1 MTQAL
6 LNNLINNTQQAFPD
20 KVVGQGFAQ
29 TDFQNILEKQT
40 SLQEKAEK
48 IKDSLG
54 ALKRPVEN
62 TFQKLQD
69 KINAVSQ
76 EVGGEAALDISLA
89 KADDGGEISVK
100 EEDIPTENADEETL
114 DNTIVDTAVQNL
126 MQQMLQTQ
134 PVQINQIQQVQE
146 VAQEVEQG
154 LEAIDEELHVTLN
167 GIDLDKVLEDFGLNN
182 TEDLPEV
189 KTLKTEIAEETD
201 GKSLEELVDE
211 DTLRELNIESV
222 EADTSSGE
230 EESADLMQNQTAEEQ
245 GVKAMLHADADF
257 GEVKAEVQS
266 NVSTQ
271 APKSTGNSDVTPS
284 KIIDQIS
291 KQMENMNT
299 GSRVNIVLN
308 PESLGKVSVQLIN
321 TKEGLSAQFTV
332 ATQDAKN
339 LIMKGLDGL
348 KDTLLTQG
356 VNVDNVTVKLNETQ
370 ESEYNADW
378 TEQEGS
384 RGGNKEQGSR
394 RGRKEKEQF
403 EEMMSSVNNEE
414 N

>member
-6 LNNLINNTQQAFPD
+6 LNNLINNTQQTFAE

-29 TDFQNILEKQT
+29 TDFQNVLDKQT
-40 SLQEKAEK
+40 SLQEKAET
-48 IKDSLG
+48 IKESLG
-54 ALKRPVEN
+54 ALKKPVEN

-69 KINAVSQ
+69 KINAVSK
-76 EVGGEAALDISLA
+76 EVGGESALDISLA
-89 KADDGGEISVK
+89 KADDEGEIDAK
-100 EEDIPTENADEETL
+100 EDIPIENTDGETS

-126 MQQMLQTQ
+126 MQQILQTQ

-146 VAQEVEQG
+146 VAKEVEQG

-230 EESADLMQNQTAEEQ
+230 EESSDLMQNQTAEEQ

-332 ATQDAKN
+332 ATQDARN
-339 LIMKGLDGL
+339 LILKGLDGL

-356 VNVDNVTVKLNETQ
+356 VNVDNVTVKLSETQ

-384 RGGNKEQGSR
+384 RGGNKEQGSYK
-394 RGRKEKEQF
+394 GQKEKEKF
-403 EEMMSSVNNEE
+403 EEMMSFVNNEE

>member
-6 LNNLINNTQQAFPD
+6 LNNLINNTQQTFTE

-29 TDFQNILEKQT
+29 TDFQNVLEKQT
-40 SLQEKAEK
+40 SLQEKAET
-48 IKDSLG
+48 IKESLG
-54 ALKRPVEN
+54 ALKKPVEN

-69 KINAVSQ
+69 KINAVSK
-76 EVGGEAALDISLA
+76 EVGGESALDISLA
-89 KADDGGEISVK
+89 KADDEGEIDAK
-100 EEDIPTENADEETL
+100 EDIPIENTDGETS
-114 DNTIVDTAVQNL
+114 DNTIVDAAVQNL
-126 MQQMLQTQ
+126 MQQILQTQ

-146 VAQEVEQG
+146 VAKEVEQG

-332 ATQDAKN
+332 ATQDARN
-339 LIMKGLDGL
+339 LILKGLDGL
-348 KDTLLTQG
+348 KDTLLAQG
-356 VNVDNVTVKLNETQ
+356 VNVDNVTVKLSETQ

-384 RGGNKEQGSR
+384 RGGNKEQGSYK
-394 RGRKEKEQF
+394 GQKEKEKF
-403 EEMMSSVNNEE
+403 EEMMSFVNNEE

>member
-6 LNNLINNTQQAFPD
+6 LNNLINNTQQTFAE

-29 TDFQNILEKQT
+29 TDFQNVLEKQT
-40 SLQEKAEK
+40 SLQEKAET
-48 IKDSLG
+48 IKESLG
-54 ALKRPVEN
+54 ALKKPVEN

-69 KINAVSQ
+69 KINAVSK
-76 EVGGEAALDISLA
+76 EVGGESALDISLA
-89 KADDGGEISVK
+89 KADDEGEIDVK
-100 EEDIPTENADEETL
+100 EDIPIESTDGETS

-126 MQQMLQTQ
+126 MQQILQTQ

-146 VAQEVEQG
+146 VAKEVEQG

-332 ATQDAKN
+332 ATQDARN
-339 LIMKGLDGL
+339 LILKGLDGL

-356 VNVDNVTVKLNETQ
+356 VNVDNVTVKLSETQ

-384 RGGNKEQGSR
+384 RGGNKEQGSYK
-394 RGRKEKEQF
+394 GQKEKEKF
-403 EEMMSSVNNEE
+403 EEMMSFVNNEE

>member
-6 LNNLINNTQQAFPD
+6 LNNLINNTQQTFAE

-29 TDFQNILEKQT
+29 TDFQNVLEKQT
-40 SLQEKAEK
+40 SLQEKAET
-48 IKDSLG
+48 IKESLG
-54 ALKRPVEN
+54 ALKKPVEN

-69 KINAVSQ
+69 KINAVSK
-76 EVGGEAALDISLA
+76 EVGGESALDISLA
-89 KADDGGEISVK
+89 KADDEGEIDAK
-100 EEDIPTENADEETL
+100 EDIPIENTDGGTS

-126 MQQMLQTQ
+126 MQQILQTQ

-146 VAQEVEQG
+146 VAKEVEQG

-332 ATQDAKN
+332 ATQDARN
-339 LIMKGLDGL
+339 LILKGLDGL

-356 VNVDNVTVKLNETQ
+356 VNVDNVTVKLSETQ

-384 RGGNKEQGSR
+384 RGGNKEQGSYK
-394 RGRKEKEQF
+394 GQKEKEKF
-403 EEMMSSVNNEE
+403 EEMMSFVNNEE

>member
-6 LNNLINNTQQAFPD
+6 LNNLINNTQQTFTE

-29 TDFQNILEKQT
+29 TDFQNVLEKQT
-40 SLQEKAEK
+40 SLQEKAET
-48 IKDSLG
+48 IKESLG
-54 ALKRPVEN
+54 ALKKPVEN

-69 KINAVSQ
+69 KINAVSK
-76 EVGGEAALDISLA
+76 EVGGESALDISLA
-89 KADDGGEISVK
+89 KADDEGEIDAK
-100 EEDIPTENADEETL
+100 EDIPIENTDGETS
-114 DNTIVDTAVQNL
+114 DNTIVDTAVQNF
-126 MQQMLQTQ
+126 MQQILQTQ

-146 VAQEVEQG
+146 VAKEVEQG

-332 ATQDAKN
+332 ATQDARN
-339 LIMKGLDGL
+339 LILKGLDGL

-356 VNVDNVTVKLNETQ
+356 VNVDNVTVKLSETQ

-384 RGGNKEQGSR
+384 RGGNKEQGSYK
-394 RGRKEKEQF
+394 GQKEKEKF
-403 EEMMSSVNNEE
+403 EEMMSFVNNEE

>member
-6 LNNLINNTQQAFPD
+6 LNNLINNTQQTFAE

-29 TDFQNILEKQT
+29 TDFQNVLEKQT
-40 SLQEKAEK
+40 SLQEKAET
-48 IKDSLG
+48 IKESLG
-54 ALKRPVEN
+54 TLKKPVEN

-69 KINAVSQ
+69 KINAVSK
-76 EVGGEAALDISLA
+76 EVGGESALDISLA
-89 KADDGGEISVK
+89 KADDEGEIDAK
-100 EEDIPTENADEETL
+100 EDIPIESTDGETS

-126 MQQMLQTQ
+126 MQQILQTQ

-146 VAQEVEQG
+146 VAKEVEQG

-332 ATQDAKN
+332 ATQDARN
-339 LIMKGLDGL
+339 LILKGLDGL

-356 VNVDNVTVKLNETQ
+356 VNVDNVTVKLSETQ

-384 RGGNKEQGSR
+384 RGGNKEQGSNK
-394 RGRKEKEQF
+394 GQKEKEKF
-403 EEMMSSVNNEE
+403 EEMMSFVNNEE

>member
-6 LNNLINNTQQAFPD
+6 LNNLINNTQQTFTE

-29 TDFQNILEKQT
+29 TDFQNVLEKQT
-40 SLQEKAEK
+40 SLQEKAET
-48 IKDSLG
+48 IKESLG
-54 ALKRPVEN
+54 ALKKPVEN

-69 KINAVSQ
+69 KINAVSK
-76 EVGGEAALDISLA
+76 EVGGESALDISLA
-89 KADDGGEISVK
+89 KADDEGEIDAK
-100 EEDIPTENADEETL
+100 EDIPIENTDGETS

-126 MQQMLQTQ
+126 MQQILQIQ

-146 VAQEVEQG
+146 VAKEVEQG

-332 ATQDAKN
+332 ATQDARN
-339 LIMKGLDGL
+339 LILKGLDGL

-356 VNVDNVTVKLNETQ
+356 VNVDNVTVKLSETQ

-384 RGGNKEQGSR
+384 RGGNKEQGSYK
-394 RGRKEKEQF
+394 GQKEKEKF
-403 EEMMSSVNNEE
+403 EEMMSFVNNEE

>member
-6 LNNLINNTQQAFPD
+6 LNNLINNTQQTFAE

-29 TDFQNILEKQT
+29 TDFQNVLEKQT
-40 SLQEKAEK
+40 SLQEKAET
-48 IKDSLG
+48 IKESLG
-54 ALKRPVEN
+54 ALKKPVEN

-69 KINAVSQ
+69 KINAVSK
-76 EVGGEAALDISLA
+76 EVGGESALDLSLA
-89 KADDGGEISVK
+89 KADDEGEIDAK
-100 EEDIPTENADEETL
+100 EDIPIENTDGETS

-126 MQQMLQTQ
+126 MQQILQTQ

-146 VAQEVEQG
+146 VAKEVEQG

-332 ATQDAKN
+332 ATQDARN
-339 LIMKGLDGL
+339 LILKGLDGL

-356 VNVDNVTVKLNETQ
+356 VNVDNVTVKLSETQ

-384 RGGNKEQGSR
+384 RGGNKEQGSYK
-394 RGRKEKEQF
+394 GQKEKEKF
-403 EEMMSSVNNEE
+403 EEMMSFVNNEE

>member
-6 LNNLINNTQQAFPD
+6 LNNLINNTQQTFAE

-29 TDFQNILEKQT
+29 TDFQNVLEKQT
-40 SLQEKAEK
+40 SLQEKAET
-48 IKDSLG
+48 IKESLG
-54 ALKRPVEN
+54 ALKKPVEN

-69 KINAVSQ
+69 KINAVSK
-76 EVGGEAALDISLA
+76 EVGGESALDISLA
-89 KADDGGEISVK
+89 KADDEGEIDAK
-100 EEDIPTENADEETL
+100 EDIPIENTDGETS

-126 MQQMLQTQ
+126 MQQILQTQ

-146 VAQEVEQG
+146 VAKEVEQG

-211 DTLRELNIESV
+211 DTLRELSIESV

-332 ATQDAKN
+332 ATQDARN
-339 LIMKGLDGL
+339 LILKGLDGL
-348 KDTLLTQG
+348 KDTLLAQG
-356 VNVDNVTVKLNETQ
+356 VNVDNVTVKLSETQ

-384 RGGNKEQGSR
+384 RGGNKEQGSYK
-394 RGRKEKEQF
+394 GQKEKEKF
-403 EEMMSSVNNEE
+403 EEMMSFVNNEE

>member
-6 LNNLINNTQQAFPD
+6 LNNLINNTQQTFAE

-29 TDFQNILEKQT
+29 TDFQNVLDKQT
-40 SLQEKAEK
+40 SLQEKAET
-48 IKDSLG
+48 IKESLG
-54 ALKRPVEN
+54 ALKKPVEN

-69 KINAVSQ
+69 KINAVSK
-76 EVGGEAALDISLA
+76 EVGGESALDISLA
-89 KADDGGEISVK
+89 KADDEGEIDAK
-100 EEDIPTENADEETL
+100 EDIPIENTDGETS

-126 MQQMLQTQ
+126 MQQILQTQ

-146 VAQEVEQG
+146 VAKEVEQG

-332 ATQDAKN
+332 ATQDARN
-339 LIMKGLDGL
+339 LILKGLDGL

-356 VNVDNVTVKLNETQ
+356 VNVDNVTVKLSETQ

-384 RGGNKEQGSR
+384 RGGNKEQGSYK
-394 RGRKEKEQF
+394 GQKEKEKF
-403 EEMMSSVNNEE
+403 EEMMSFVNNEE

>member
-6 LNNLINNTQQAFPD
+6 LNNLINNTQQTFAE

-29 TDFQNILEKQT
+29 TDFQNVLDKQT
-40 SLQEKAEK
+40 SLQEKAET
-48 IKDSLG
+48 IKESLG
-54 ALKRPVEN
+54 ALKKPVEN

-69 KINAVSQ
+69 KINAVSK
-76 EVGGEAALDISLA
+76 EVGGEYALDISLA
-89 KADDGGEISVK
+89 KADDEGEIDAK
-100 EEDIPTENADEETL
+100 EDIPIENTDGETS
-114 DNTIVDTAVQNL
+114 DNTIVDL
-126 MQQMLQTQ
+126 MQQILQTQ

-146 VAQEVEQG
+146 VAKEVEQG

-332 ATQDAKN
+332 ATQDARN
-339 LIMKGLDGL
+339 LILKGLDGL

-356 VNVDNVTVKLNETQ
+356 VNVDNVTVKLSETQ

-384 RGGNKEQGSR
+384 RGGNKEQGSYK
-394 RGRKEKEQF
+394 GQKEKEKF
-403 EEMMSSVNNEE
+403 EEMMSFVNNEE

>member
-6 LNNLINNTQQAFPD
+6 LNNLINNTQQTFTE

-29 TDFQNILEKQT
+29 TDFQNVLEKQT
-40 SLQEKAEK
+40 SLQEKAET
-48 IKDSLG
+48 IKESLG
-54 ALKRPVEN
+54 ALKKPVEN

-69 KINAVSQ
+69 KINAVSK
-76 EVGGEAALDISLA
+76 EVGGESALDISLA
-89 KADDGGEISVK
+89 KADDEGEIDAK
-100 EEDIPTENADEETL
+100 EDIPIENTDGETS

-126 MQQMLQTQ
+126 MQQILQTQ

-146 VAQEVEQG
+146 VAKEVEQG

-332 ATQDAKN
+332 ATQDARN
-339 LIMKGLDGL
+339 LILKGLDGL

-356 VNVDNVTVKLNETQ
+356 VNVDNVTVKLSETQ
-370 ESEYNADW
+370 ESEYNTDW

-384 RGGNKEQGSR
+384 RGGNKEQGSYK
-394 RGRKEKEQF
+394 GQKEKEKF
-403 EEMMSSVNNEE
+403 EEMMSFVNNEE

>member
-6 LNNLINNTQQAFPD
+6 LNNLINNTQQTFAE

-29 TDFQNILEKQT
+29 TDFQNVLDKQT
-40 SLQEKAEK
+40 SLQEKAET
-48 IKDSLG
+48 IKESLG
-54 ALKRPVEN
+54 ALKKPVEN

-69 KINAVSQ
+69 KINAVSK
-76 EVGGEAALDISLA
+76 EVGGESALDISLA
-89 KADDGGEISVK
+89 KADDEGEIDAK
-100 EEDIPTENADEETL
+100 EDIPIENTDGETS
-114 DNTIVDTAVQNL
+114 DNTIVDAAVQNL
-126 MQQMLQTQ
+126 MQQILQTQ

-146 VAQEVEQG
+146 VAKEVEQG

-332 ATQDAKN
+332 ATQDARN
-339 LIMKGLDGL
+339 LILKGLDGL
-348 KDTLLTQG
+348 KDTLLAQG
-356 VNVDNVTVKLNETQ
+356 VNVDNVTVKLSETQ

-384 RGGNKEQGSR
+384 RGGNKEQGSYK
-394 RGRKEKEQF
+394 GQKEKEKF
-403 EEMMSSVNNEE
+403 EEMMSFVNNEE

>member
-6 LNNLINNTQQAFPD
+6 LNNLINNTQQTFTE

-29 TDFQNILEKQT
+29 TDFQNVLEKQT
-40 SLQEKAEK
+40 SLQEKAET
-48 IKDSLG
+48 IKESLG
-54 ALKRPVEN
+54 ALKKPVEN

-69 KINAVSQ
+69 KINAVSK
-76 EVGGEAALDISLA
+76 EVGGESALDISLA
-89 KADDGGEISVK
+89 KADDEGEIDAK
-100 EEDIPTENADEETL
+100 EDIPIENTDGETSE
-114 DNTIVDTAVQNL
+114 NTIVDTAVQNL
-126 MQQMLQTQ
+126 MQQILQTQ

-146 VAQEVEQG
+146 VAKEVEQG

-332 ATQDAKN
+332 ATQDARN
-339 LIMKGLDGL
+339 LILKGLDGL

-356 VNVDNVTVKLNETQ
+356 VNVDNVTVKLSETQ

-384 RGGNKEQGSR
+384 RGGNKEQGSYK
-394 RGRKEKEQF
+394 GQKEKEKF
-403 EEMMSSVNNEE
+403 EEMMSFVNNEE

>member
-6 LNNLINNTQQAFPD
+6 LNNLINNTQQTFAE

-29 TDFQNILEKQT
+29 TDFQNVLEKQT
-40 SLQEKAEK
+40 SLQEKAET
-48 IKDSLG
+48 IKESLG
-54 ALKRPVEN
+54 ALKKPVEN

-69 KINAVSQ
+69 KINAVSK
-76 EVGGEAALDISLA
+76 EVGGESALDINLA
-89 KADDGGEISVK
+89 KADDEGEIDAK
-100 EEDIPTENADEETL
+100 EDVPIENTDGETS

-126 MQQMLQTQ
+126 MQQILQTQ

-146 VAQEVEQG
+146 VAKEVEQG

-189 KTLKTEIAEETD
+189 KTLKTEITEETD

-291 KQMENMNT
+291 KQMENMKT

-332 ATQDAKN
+332 ATQDARN
-339 LIMKGLDGL
+339 LILKGLDGL

-356 VNVDNVTVKLNETQ
+356 VNVDNVTVKLSETQ

-384 RGGNKEQGSR
+384 RGGNKEQGSYK
-394 RGRKEKEQF
+394 GQKEKEKF
-403 EEMMSSVNNEE
+403 EEMMSFVNNEE

>member
-6 LNNLINNTQQAFPD
+6 LNNLINNTQQTFAE

-29 TDFQNILEKQT
+29 TDFQNVLEKQT
-40 SLQEKAEK
+40 SLQEKAET
-48 IKDSLG
+48 IKESLG
-54 ALKRPVEN
+54 ALKKPVEN

-69 KINAVSQ
+69 KINAVSK
-76 EVGGEAALDISLA
+76 EVGGESALDISLA
-89 KADDGGEISVK
+89 KADDEGEIDAK
-100 EEDIPTENADEETL
+100 EDIPIENTDGETL
-114 DNTIVDTAVQNL
+114 ENTIVDTAVQNL
-126 MQQMLQTQ
+126 MQQILQTQ

-146 VAQEVEQG
+146 VAKEVEQG

-332 ATQDAKN
+332 ATQDARN
-339 LIMKGLDGL
+339 LILKGLDGL

-356 VNVDNVTVKLNETQ
+356 VNVDNVTVKLSETQ

-384 RGGNKEQGSR
+384 RGGNKEQGSYK
-394 RGRKEKEQF
+394 GQKEKEKF
-403 EEMMSSVNNEE
+403 EEMMSFVNNEE

>member
-6 LNNLINNTQQAFPD
+6 LNNLINNTQQTFAE

-29 TDFQNILEKQT
+29 TDFQNVLEKQT
-40 SLQEKAEK
+40 SLQEKAET
-48 IKDSLG
+48 IKESLG
-54 ALKRPVEN
+54 ALKKPVEN

-69 KINAVSQ
+69 KINAVSK
-76 EVGGEAALDISLA
+76 EVGGESALDISLA
-89 KADDGGEISVK
+89 KADDEGEIDAK
-100 EEDIPTENADEETL
+100 EDIPIENTDGETS

-126 MQQMLQTQ
+126 MQQILQTQ

-146 VAQEVEQG
+146 VAKDVEQG

-332 ATQDAKN
+332 ATQDARN
-339 LIMKGLDGL
+339 LILKGLDGL

-356 VNVDNVTVKLNETQ
+356 VNVDNVTVKLSETQ

-384 RGGNKEQGSR
+384 RGGNKEQGSYK
-394 RGRKEKEQF
+394 GQKEKEKF
-403 EEMMSSVNNEE
+403 EEMMSFVNNEE

>member
-6 LNNLINNTQQAFPD
+6 LNNLINNTQQTFTE

-29 TDFQNILEKQT
+29 TDFQNVLEKQT
-40 SLQEKAEK
+40 SLQEKAET
-48 IKDSLG
+48 IKESLG
-54 ALKRPVEN
+54 ALKKPVEN

-69 KINAVSQ
+69 KINAVSK
-76 EVGGEAALDISLA
+76 EVGGESALDISLA
-89 KADDGGEISVK
+89 KADDEGEIDAK
-100 EEDIPTENADEETL
+100 EDIPIENTDGETS

-126 MQQMLQTQ
+126 MQQILQTQ

-146 VAQEVEQG
+146 AAKEVEQG

-332 ATQDAKN
+332 ATQDARN
-339 LIMKGLDGL
+339 LILKGLDGL

-356 VNVDNVTVKLNETQ
+356 VNVDNVTVKLSETQ

-384 RGGNKEQGSR
+384 RGGNKEQGSYK
-394 RGRKEKEQF
+394 GQKEKEKF
-403 EEMMSSVNNEE
+403 EEMMSFVNNEE

>member
-1 MTQAL
+1 M
-6 LNNLINNTQQAFPD
+6 
-20 KVVGQGFAQ
+20 
-29 TDFQNILEKQT
+29 
-40 SLQEKAEK
+40 
-48 IKDSLG
+48 
-54 ALKRPVEN
+54 
-62 TFQKLQD
+62 
-69 KINAVSQ
+69 
-76 EVGGEAALDISLA
+76 
-89 KADDGGEISVK
+89 
-100 EEDIPTENADEETL
+100 
-114 DNTIVDTAVQNL
+114 
-126 MQQMLQTQ
+126 
-134 PVQINQIQQVQE
+134 
-146 VAQEVEQG
+146 
-154 LEAIDEELHVTLN
+154 
-167 GIDLDKVLEDFGLNN
+167 
-182 TEDLPEV
+182 
-189 KTLKTEIAEETD
+189 KTEIAEETD

-332 ATQDAKN
+332 ATQDARN
-339 LIMKGLDGL
+339 LILKGLDGL
-348 KDTLLTQG
+348 KDTLLAQG
-356 VNVDNVTVKLNETQ
+356 VNVDNVTVKLSETQ

-384 RGGNKEQGSR
+384 RGGNKEQGSYK
-394 RGRKEKEQF
+394 GQKEKEKF
-403 EEMMSSVNNEE
+403 EEMMSFVNNEE

>member
-6 LNNLINNTQQAFPD
+6 LNNLINNTQQTFTE

-29 TDFQNILEKQT
+29 TDFQNVLEKQT
-40 SLQEKAEK
+40 SLQEKAET
-48 IKDSLG
+48 IKESLG
-54 ALKRPVEN
+54 ALKKPVEN

-69 KINAVSQ
+69 KINAVSK
-76 EVGGEAALDISLA
+76 EVGGESALDISLA
-89 KADDGGEISVK
+89 KADDEGEINTK
-100 EEDIPTENADEETL
+100 EDIPIENTDGETS

-126 MQQMLQTQ
+126 MQQILQTQ

-146 VAQEVEQG
+146 VAKEVEQG

-332 ATQDAKN
+332 ATQDARN
-339 LIMKGLDGL
+339 LILKGLDGL

-356 VNVDNVTVKLNETQ
+356 VNVDNVTVKLSETQ

-384 RGGNKEQGSR
+384 RGGNKEQGSYK
-394 RGRKEKEQF
+394 GQKEKEKF
-403 EEMMSSVNNEE
+403 EEMMSFVNNEE

>member
-6 LNNLINNTQQAFPD
+6 LNNLINNTQQTFTE

-29 TDFQNILEKQT
+29 TDFQNVLEKQT
-40 SLQEKAEK
+40 SLQEKAET
-48 IKDSLG
+48 IKESLG
-54 ALKRPVEN
+54 ALKKPVEN

-69 KINAVSQ
+69 KINAVSK
-76 EVGGEAALDISLA
+76 EVGGESALDINLA
-89 KADDGGEISVK
+89 KADDEGEIDAK
-100 EEDIPTENADEETL
+100 EDIPIENTDGETS

-126 MQQMLQTQ
+126 MQQILQTQ

-146 VAQEVEQG
+146 VAKEVEQG

-271 APKSTGNSDVTPS
+271 APKSTGKSDVTPS

-332 ATQDAKN
+332 ATQDARN
-339 LIMKGLDGL
+339 LILKGLDGL

-356 VNVDNVTVKLNETQ
+356 VNVDNVTVKLSETQ

-384 RGGNKEQGSR
+384 RGGNKEQGSYK
-394 RGRKEKEQF
+394 GQKEKEKF
-403 EEMMSSVNNEE
+403 EEMMSFVNNEE

>member
-6 LNNLINNTQQAFPD
+6 LNNLINNTQQTFAE

-29 TDFQNILEKQT
+29 TDFQNVLEKQT
-40 SLQEKAEK
+40 SLQEKAET
-48 IKDSLG
+48 IKESLG
-54 ALKRPVEN
+54 ALKKPVEN

-69 KINAVSQ
+69 KINAVSK
-76 EVGGEAALDISLA
+76 EVGGESALDISLA
-89 KADDGGEISVK
+89 KADDEGEIDAK
-100 EEDIPTENADEETL
+100 EDIPIENTDGETS

-126 MQQMLQTQ
+126 MQQILQTQ

-146 VAQEVEQG
+146 VAKDVEQG

-167 GIDLDKVLEDFGLNN
+167 DLDKVLEDFGLNN

-332 ATQDAKN
+332 ATQDARN
-339 LIMKGLDGL
+339 LILKGLDGL

-356 VNVDNVTVKLNETQ
+356 VNVDNVTVKLSETQ

-384 RGGNKEQGSR
+384 RGGNKEQGSYK
-394 RGRKEKEQF
+394 GQKEKEKF
-403 EEMMSSVNNEE
+403 EEMMSFVNNEE

>member
-6 LNNLINNTQQAFPD
+6 LNNLINNTQQTFAE
-20 KVVGQGFAQ
+20 KVVGQGLAQ
-29 TDFQNILEKQT
+29 TDFQNVLEKQT
-40 SLQEKAEK
+40 SLQEKAET
-48 IKDSLG
+48 IKESLG
-54 ALKRPVEN
+54 ALKKPVEN

-69 KINAVSQ
+69 KINAVSK
-76 EVGGEAALDISLA
+76 EVGGESALDISLA
-89 KADDGGEISVK
+89 KADDEGEIDAK
-100 EEDIPTENADEETL
+100 EDIPIENTDGETS

-126 MQQMLQTQ
+126 MQQILQTQ

-146 VAQEVEQG
+146 VAKEVEQG

-332 ATQDAKN
+332 ATQDARN
-339 LIMKGLDGL
+339 LILKGLDGL

-356 VNVDNVTVKLNETQ
+356 VNVDNVTVKLSETQ

-384 RGGNKEQGSR
+384 RGGNKEQGSYK
-394 RGRKEKEQF
+394 GQKEKEKF
-403 EEMMSSVNNEE
+403 EEMMSFVNNEE

>member
-6 LNNLINNTQQAFPD
+6 LNNLINNTQQTFTE

-29 TDFQNILEKQT
+29 TDFQNVLEKQT
-40 SLQEKAEK
+40 SLQEKAET
-48 IKDSLG
+48 IKESLG
-54 ALKRPVEN
+54 ALKKPVEN

-69 KINAVSQ
+69 KINAVSK
-76 EVGGEAALDISLA
+76 EVGGESALDISLA
-89 KADDGGEISVK
+89 KADDEGEIDAK
-100 EEDIPTENADEETL
+100 EDIPIENTDGETS

-126 MQQMLQTQ
+126 MQQILQTQ

-146 VAQEVEQG
+146 VAKEVEQG

-332 ATQDAKN
+332 ATQDARN
-339 LIMKGLDGL
+339 LILKGLDGL

-356 VNVDNVTVKLNETQ
+356 VNVDNVTVKLSETQ

-384 RGGNKEQGSR
+384 RGGNKEQGSYK
-394 RGRKEKEQF
+394 GQKEKEKF
-403 EEMMSSVNNEE
+403 EEMMSFVNNEE

>member
-6 LNNLINNTQQAFPD
+6 LNNLINNTQQTFAE

-29 TDFQNILEKQT
+29 TDFQNVLEKQT
-40 SLQEKAEK
+40 SLQEKAET
-48 IKDSLG
+48 IKESLG
-54 ALKRPVEN
+54 ALKKPVEN

-69 KINAVSQ
+69 KINAVSK
-76 EVGGEAALDISLA
+76 EVGGESALDISLA
-89 KADDGGEISVK
+89 KADDEGEIDAK
-100 EEDIPTENADEETL
+100 EDIPIENTDGETS

-126 MQQMLQTQ
+126 MQQILQTQ

-146 VAQEVEQG
+146 VAKEVEQG

-332 ATQDAKN
+332 ATQDARN
-339 LIMKGLDGL
+339 LILKGLDGL

-356 VNVDNVTVKLNETQ
+356 VNVDNVTVKLSETQ

-384 RGGNKEQGSR
+384 RGGNKEQGSYK
-394 RGRKEKEQF
+394 GQKEKEKF
-403 EEMMSSVNNEE
+403 EEMMSFVNNEE

>member
-6 LNNLINNTQQAFPD
+6 LNNLINNTQQTFTE

-29 TDFQNILEKQT
+29 TDFQNVLEKQT
-40 SLQEKAEK
+40 SLQEKAET
-48 IKDSLG
+48 IKESLG
-54 ALKRPVEN
+54 ALKKPVEN

-69 KINAVSQ
+69 KINAVSK
-76 EVGGEAALDISLA
+76 EVGGESALDISLA
-89 KADDGGEISVK
+89 KADDEGEIDAK
-100 EEDIPTENADEETL
+100 EDIPIENTDGETS

-126 MQQMLQTQ
+126 MQQILQTQ

-146 VAQEVEQG
+146 VAKEVEQG

-291 KQMENMNT
+291 KQMENMKT

-332 ATQDAKN
+332 ATQDARN
-339 LIMKGLDGL
+339 LILKGLDGL

-356 VNVDNVTVKLNETQ
+356 VNVDNVTVKLSETQ

-384 RGGNKEQGSR
+384 RGGNKEQGSYK
-394 RGRKEKEQF
+394 GQKEKEKF
-403 EEMMSSVNNEE
+403 EEMMSFVNNEE

>member
-6 LNNLINNTQQAFPD
+6 LNNLINNTQQTFAE

-29 TDFQNILEKQT
+29 TDFQNVLEKQT
-40 SLQEKAEK
+40 SLQEKAET
-48 IKDSLG
+48 IKESLG
-54 ALKRPVEN
+54 ALKKPVEN

-69 KINAVSQ
+69 KINAVSK
-76 EVGGEAALDISLA
+76 EVGGESALDISLA
-89 KADDGGEISVK
+89 KADDEGEIDAK
-100 EEDIPTENADEETL
+100 EDIPIENTDGETS

-126 MQQMLQTQ
+126 MQQILQTQ

-146 VAQEVEQG
+146 VAKDVEQG

-230 EESADLMQNQTAEEQ
+230 EESSDLMQNQTAEEQ

-291 KQMENMNT
+291 KQMENMKT

-332 ATQDAKN
+332 ATQDARN
-339 LIMKGLDGL
+339 LILKGLDGL

-356 VNVDNVTVKLNETQ
+356 VNVDNVTVKLSETQ

-384 RGGNKEQGSR
+384 RGGNKEQGSYK
-394 RGRKEKEQF
+394 GQKEKEKF
-403 EEMMSSVNNEE
+403 EEMMSFVNNEE

>member
-6 LNNLINNTQQAFPD
+6 LNNLINSTQQTFTE

-29 TDFQNILEKQT
+29 TDFQNVLEKQT
-40 SLQEKAEK
+40 SLQEKAET
-48 IKDSLG
+48 IKESLG
-54 ALKRPVEN
+54 ALKKPVEN

-69 KINAVSQ
+69 KINAVSK
-76 EVGGEAALDISLA
+76 EVGGESALDISLA
-89 KADDGGEISVK
+89 KADDEGEIDAK
-100 EEDIPTENADEETL
+100 EDIPIENTDGETS

-126 MQQMLQTQ
+126 MQQILQTQ

-146 VAQEVEQG
+146 VAKEVEQG

-332 ATQDAKN
+332 ATQDARN
-339 LIMKGLDGL
+339 LILKGLDGL

-356 VNVDNVTVKLNETQ
+356 VNVDNVTVKLSETQ

-384 RGGNKEQGSR
+384 RGGNKEQGSYK
-394 RGRKEKEQF
+394 GQKEKEKF
-403 EEMMSSVNNEE
+403 EEMMSFVNNEE

>member
-6 LNNLINNTQQAFPD
+6 LNNLINNTQQTFAE

-29 TDFQNILEKQT
+29 TDFQNVLEKQT
-40 SLQEKAEK
+40 SLQEKAET
-48 IKDSLG
+48 IKESLG
-54 ALKRPVEN
+54 ALKKPVEN

-69 KINAVSQ
+69 KINAVSK
-76 EVGGEAALDISLA
+76 EVGGESALDISLA
-89 KADDGGEISVK
+89 KADDEGEIDAK
-100 EEDIPTENADEETL
+100 EDIPIENTDGETS
-114 DNTIVDTAVQNL
+114 DNTIVDAAVQNL
-126 MQQMLQTQ
+126 MQQILQTQ

-146 VAQEVEQG
+146 VAKEVEQG

-332 ATQDAKN
+332 ATQDARN
-339 LIMKGLDGL
+339 LILKGLDGL

-356 VNVDNVTVKLNETQ
+356 VNVDNVTVKLSETQ

-384 RGGNKEQGSR
+384 RGGNKEQGSYK
-394 RGRKEKEQF
+394 GQKEKEKF
-403 EEMMSSVNNEE
+403 EEMMSFVNNEE

>member
-6 LNNLINNTQQAFPD
+6 LNNLINNTQQTFAE

-29 TDFQNILEKQT
+29 TDFQNVLEEQT
-40 SLQEKAEK
+40 SLQEKAET
-48 IKDSLG
+48 IKESLG
-54 ALKRPVEN
+54 ALKKPVEN

-69 KINAVSQ
+69 KINAVSK
-76 EVGGEAALDISLA
+76 EVGGESALDLSLA
-89 KADDGGEISVK
+89 KADDEGEIDAK
-100 EEDIPTENADEETL
+100 EDIPIENTDGETS

-126 MQQMLQTQ
+126 MQQILQTQ

-146 VAQEVEQG
+146 VAKEVEQG

-332 ATQDAKN
+332 ATQDARN
-339 LIMKGLDGL
+339 LILKGLDGL
-348 KDTLLTQG
+348 KDTLLAQG
-356 VNVDNVTVKLNETQ
+356 VNVDNVTVKLSETQ

-384 RGGNKEQGSR
+384 RGGNKEQGSYK
-394 RGRKEKEQF
+394 GQKEKEKF
-403 EEMMSSVNNEE
+403 EEMMSFVNNEE